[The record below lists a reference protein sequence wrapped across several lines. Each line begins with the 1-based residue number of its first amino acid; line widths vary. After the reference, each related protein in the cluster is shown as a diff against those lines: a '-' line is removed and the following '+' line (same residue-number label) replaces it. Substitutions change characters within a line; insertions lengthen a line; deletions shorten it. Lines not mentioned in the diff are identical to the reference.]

1 MSTPEDT
8 SAKTKQPR
16 ASNAFFLMQSILIH
30 MLTKTNPPTPTAEI
44 AERLGMDRSYVI
56 RLAADGVVLAPANE
70 REQRLFD
77 IATSD
82 EFARKFQNLGLK
94 GLLGGENIVITLAG
108 NVEAPRPKLGPLDA
122 RKEAKAAKATAKANT
137 ASEPAPEPAQDAP
150 KAKRGRKPKE
160 AAPEPA
166 PEPQPAPKKASKPRK
181 AKAAPEPA
189 PEPEPAPKAAS
200 KPPKKASKAKAPV
213 ADIPSAD
220 EIMDA

>member
-16 ASNAFFLMQSILIH
+16 ASNAFFLMQSVLISL
-30 MLTKTNPPTPTAEI
+30 MTKTNPPTPTAEI

-56 RLAADGVVLAPANE
+56 RLAAEGVVLAPANE

-82 EFARKFQNLGLK
+82 EFAPKFQRLGLK
-94 GLLGGENIVITLAG
+94 GLLGGENVAITLAG
-108 NVEAPRPKLGPLDA
+108 NMEAPRPKLGPLDA
-122 RKEAKAAKATAKANT
+122 RKEAKAAKAETKAAN
-137 ASEPAPEPAQDAP
+137 APELPLSVPQEPAQDAP
-150 KAKRGRKPKE
+150 KAKRGRKPT
-160 AAPEPA
+160 
-166 PEPQPAPKKASKPRK
+166 PEPQPAPAKASKPRR

-189 PEPEPAPKAAS
+189 PEPEAPVKAN
-200 KPPKKASKAKAPV
+200 KPPKKAGKAKAPV